1 LIEIKKL
8 SRFLVNPDK
17 SQSRSRYLD
26 LDGDVETKSRFLDLD
41 QDSLDRR
48 D

>member
-1 LIEIKKL
+1 
-8 SRFLVNPDK
+8 
-17 SQSRSRYLD
+17 LD

-41 QDSLDRR
+41 RDRLDRR